1 MKKLL
6 LLSLIGIFSIPAV
19 HAASMSDT
27 SSDDDSFTEDT
38 SHYDN
43 APKKW
48 RPEKMSTE
56 EFWKYLEHYQNLY
69 ADDKK
74 NPRSRSAGL
83 YRIKLTP
90 RIHWD
95 YATNFIIQDKN
106 SNKNE
111 IDIFNGI
118 NLDKIKDL
126 YQFDLNTRDIMPK
139 QSEKNKTIETINKF
153 KLDTTNV
160 PELLLKKHK
169 E

>member
-1 MKKLL
+1 MKKTL
-6 LLSLIGIFSIPAV
+6 LLSLIGIFSISAV
-19 HAASMSDT
+19 HAASSANT
-27 SSDDDSFTEDT
+27 SSDVDCI
-38 SHYDN
+38 
-43 APKKW
+43 
-48 RPEKMSTE
+48 TE
-56 EFWKYLEHYQNLY
+56 ELLKHWENPKWHPNLSVTEKFWKCLEQYQNIY
-69 ADDKK
+69 ANDKK

-95 YATNFIIQDKN
+95 YAANFIIQDKN
-106 SNKNE
+106 PNKNE
-111 IDIFNGI
+111 PDIFNGI
-118 NLDKIKDL
+118 NLDEIKNQ
-126 YQFDLNTRDIMPK
+126 YQFDVNTGDIMPK